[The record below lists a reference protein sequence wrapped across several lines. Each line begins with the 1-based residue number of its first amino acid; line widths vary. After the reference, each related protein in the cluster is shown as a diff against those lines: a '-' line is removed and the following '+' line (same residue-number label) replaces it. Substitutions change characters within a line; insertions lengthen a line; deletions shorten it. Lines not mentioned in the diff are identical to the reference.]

1 MRNPKTAALD
11 FEEFSY
17 IDDQGTFRRIDGAW
31 LDILCEYLEKHYQ
44 AQSVSEML
52 PYRVVWCEDT
62 VPPPSERPFMIAG
75 LVAVWLVQGRDKY
88 PQVRFS
94 SSCFGDPSAL
104 PGPGIYVELVQG
116 IYATSTPEIN
126 RQPKNREGVCGAAII
141 RAREDELPDGTQT
154 GAQGKT
160 PTLGNETPAGQ
171 GSSPQVSTPKQRTL
185 SGKGPGTPSSAGSA
199 TPLHKQLPQEETTG
213 EIAGFMHWSGL
224 QSLYNSDRLLC
235 FADAVDGLIEDGW
248 KVVSAPEK

>member
-1 MRNPKTAALD
+1 MVMERIGSSDIGIAKVDKPFSNRFLD
-11 FEEFSY
+11 LNGSASSLLHSNDLRTVNESFW
-17 IDDQGTFRRIDGAW
+17 IDSFVTGPQQLASNGRR
-31 LDILCEYLEKHYQ
+31 
-44 AQSVSEML
+44 V
-52 PYRVVWCEDT
+52 YR
-62 VPPPSERPFMIAG
+62 A
-75 LVAVWLVQGRDKY
+75 DK
-88 PQVRFS
+88 RGKDL
-94 SSCFGDPSAL
+94 FGDPSAL
-104 PGPGIYVELVQG
+104 PRPGIYVELVQG

-154 GAQGKT
+154 GTQGKT
-160 PTLGNETPAGQ
+160 PTLRNETPAGQ
-171 GSSPQVSTPKQRTL
+171 GSSPQVLTPKQRTL
-185 SGKGPGTPSSAGSA
+185 SGKGPGTPSLAGSA

-213 EIAGFMHWSGL
+213 EIAGFMHWSDL